1 MGRES
6 AIAQIAARQHGV
18 INAAQLKTLG
28 FSTSN
33 VSKWVRAG
41 RLHRVFRGVH
51 AVGHAGLSNEG
62 WWMAGV
68 LSCGDG
74 AVLSHRSAACLW
86 RMLEPRRGPIDVTIP
101 SSGGRRKREGI
112 RLHRSPSLLND
123 ATTER
128 NDIAVTTPARTLE
141 DLRRVVSPGLH
152 RKATRQA
159 EYLKLDLGE
168 LITDHTRS
176 EGERRFLGICRRHR
190 VPPPDVNVR
199 IGPYA
204 VDFYWPD
211 AGLVVEIDGYH
222 GHRGRQA
229 FEDDHARELFLTGQG
244 LRLRRFTNAQVYNQA
259 TPVAE
264 AVLAELSLFRPIQT
278 QERQSGR

>member
-41 RLHRVFRGVH
+41 RLHRVFRGVY

-86 RMLEPRRGPIDVTIP
+86 RMLEPCSGPIDVTIP
-101 SSGGRRKREGI
+101 SSGERRKREGI

-168 LITDHTRS
+168 LIPDHTRS

-264 AVLAELSLFRPIQT
+264 AVLAELSLLRPIQT